1 VETIAELAAAY
12 RAHRLSPV
20 EVTRRCLERIDR
32 LDPALHAF
40 LAITADLA
48 YEQAR
53 SAEAELHRGF
63 DRGSL
68 HGVPIALKDLIDVAG
83 LATTGASAVLADRV
97 ATEDAEVVRRL
108 RDAGAVILGKLNLHE
123 LAYGASG
130 VIGHAP
136 ATRNPHSPA
145 HVCGG
150 SSSGSAAAVAAE
162 MCFAAI
168 GTDTSGS
175 IRIPAALCGVVGL
188 KPSYGLVSTRGVFPL
203 SSSYDH
209 VGPLARTVGDAA
221 LVLEAIAGLGRERE
235 DRGIR
240 GIRIGVPR
248 AHFFEQLDA
257 EVDAATQRA
266 LAMLGELGAVLQ
278 DVSVPLDEDRT
289 VFRAEAFAVHQ
300 HWVHTTPERYQP
312 ETLRRI
318 LTGANISTA
327 DYLERHQ
334 QLQRLRRNTAAQFA
348 GIDLLATPT
357 VPIPA
362 PTFADLDA
370 HPETLRSR
378 ELFLM
383 RNTRPFSIWGTPALS
398 IPCGTTSAGL
408 PIGLQLAGPIGADA
422 DVLRAGAAF
431 EAHQLALHI
440 GLGARG
446 D

>member
-1 VETIAELAAAY
+1 MHDALVETIAELAAAY

-20 EVTRRCLERIDR
+20 DVTRRCLEQIER
-32 LDPALHAF
+32 LDPELHAF
-40 LAITADLA
+40 LAVTAELA
-48 YEQAR
+48 CEQAR
-53 SAEAELHRGF
+53 AAEAELERGF
-63 DRGSL
+63 DRGPL

-83 LATTGASAVLADRV
+83 LPTTGASAVLADRV

-136 ATRNPHSPA
+136 ATRNPRSPA

-150 SSSGSAAAVAAE
+150 SSSGCAAAVAAG
-162 MCFAAI
+162 MCFAAL

-188 KPSYGLVSTRGVFPL
+188 KPSYGLVGMRGVFPL
-203 SSSYDH
+203 ASSYDH
-209 VGPLARTVGDAA
+209 VGPLARTVDDVT
-221 LVLEAIAGLGRERE
+221 LVLEAIARPVAPVAPA
-235 DRGIR
+235 RGVR
-240 GIRIGVPR
+240 GMRIGVPR

-257 EVDAATQRA
+257 EVAAAAERA
-266 LAMLGELGAVLQ
+266 LATLVELGAELR
-278 DVSVPLDEDRT
+278 DVVVPLDDDRT
-289 VFRAEAFAVHQ
+289 VFRAQAFAVHRQ
-300 HWVHTTPERYQP
+300 WAHTMPERYQP

-318 LTGANISTA
+318 LTGANISAA
-327 DYLERHQ
+327 DYIERHQ
-334 QLQRLRRNTAAQFA
+334 QLERMRRDTTALFA
-348 GIDLLATPT
+348 DIDLLATPT

-362 PTFADLDA
+362 PTFAELEA
-370 HPETLRSR
+370 HPEALRSR

-398 IPCGTTSAGL
+398 VPCGTTSTGL
-408 PIGLQLAGPIGADA
+408 PIGLQLAGPVGADA

-431 EAHQLALHI
+431 Q
-440 GLGARG
+440 ARR
-446 D
+446 